1 MKFLADFFPVL
12 LFFGAYQLYDIYVAT
27 ATAIVASFVQVG
39 ASWFRHRKVE
49 KMHLVTLGLLVVFGG
64 LTLALRDPLFIKWK
78 PTVVNWLFAAAFL
91 GSHYVGERPIIQ
103 RMMSQA
109 VTLPPEIWHRLS
121 IAWVL
126 FFLGVGAINLLVA
139 FSFSEET
146 WVNFKLFG
154 MLGLT
159 ILFVIGQAVYLAK
172 HMKPQADATQQ
183 PEQNNEA

>member
-109 VTLPPEIWHRLS
+109 VTLPPEIWRRLS
-121 IAWVL
+121 VAWVL

-159 ILFVIGQAVYLAK
+159 LLFVVAQSFYLAR
-172 HMKPQADATQQ
+172 HMEPPADTQ
-183 PEQNNEA
+183 EES

>member
-27 ATAIVASFVQVG
+27 AVDILAAFLQVG
-39 ASWFRHRKVE
+39 FTWLRQRKVE
-49 KMHLVTLGLLVVFGG
+49 NMHLITLALLVVFGG

-91 GSHYVGERPIIQ
+91 GSHFIGERPIVQ
-103 RMMSQA
+103 RMMAQA
-109 VTLPPEIWHRLS
+109 MTLPPDVWRRLS
-121 IAWVL
+121 FSWIL
-126 FFLGVGAINLLVA
+126 FFFVIGAVNLFVA
-139 FSFSEET
+139 FNFSEEI

-159 ILFVIGQAVYLAK
+159 LLFVVAQSFYLAR
-172 HMKPQADATQQ
+172 HMEPPSDTQ
-183 PEQNNEA
+183 EES